1 MVLFPFPVTD
11 SCSTERM
18 DTVRVSVAYRRASRS
33 RPSSGSY
40 KADITSHGQRR
51 VDVGFQVLRGNAK
64 GRDRRAARG
73 GRVPLVTRAKWP
85 RPSGR
90 APRLPAAPTPRGGVS
105 SRSPSLSPGARDVG
119 HRPPCLLAARV
130 SPLEKRLSGSFAH
143 FNRVVCVSSRV
154 LRVLCVCRAAVFIGC
169 AFCKYVLTRG
179 SSHYPLTSRS
189 PSLAC

>member
-1 MVLFPFPVTD
+1 
-11 SCSTERM
+11 M

-40 KADITSHGQRR
+40 KADVTSHRQCR
-51 VDVGFQVLRGNAK
+51 VDVGFQVLWGNAK
-64 GRDRRAARG
+64 GRGRRAARG

-130 SPLEKRLSGSFAH
+130 SPLEKRLSRPFAH

-154 LRVLCVCRAAVFIGC
+154 LRVLCVCRTAVFIGC
-169 AFCKYVLTRG
+169 AFCEDVLTRG

>member
-33 RPSSGSY
+33 RPSPGSY
-40 KADITSHGQRR
+40 KADVTSHGQRR

-90 APRLPAAPTPRGGVS
+90 ADPARRCLIAVSFAFPWRPRRGASAPVPACR
-105 SRSPSLSPGARDVG
+105 
-119 HRPPCLLAARV
+119 RV

-143 FNRVVCVSSRV
+143 FNRVVWVSSRV

-169 AFCKYVLTRG
+169 AFCEDVLTRG